1 MIVLIVNNSDL
12 NAITAQSK
20 FQNMF
25 QVQFIGKFQIK
36 FQILKYVHLTPH
48 KHLNNLIKFYIFTK
62 CLWFPQYLK
71 CLLTPEYTN
80 M

>member
-20 FQNMF
+20 FQNTMF
-25 QVQFIGKFQIK
+25 QVPFIGKFQIK

-48 KHLNNLIKFYIFTK
+48 KHLNNLIKFYIH
-62 CLWFPQYLK
+62 
-71 CLLTPEYTN
+71 
-80 M
+80 